1 MLNESLLA
9 LQRGVFMLSG
19 MCYVLFCPWCNSL
32 SLYNS
37 VILPRVLKFC
47 VHNQRHCDVFVQSD
61 FSSLSLT
68 LCINCFSPQITEL
81 LGTQCCA
88 TVVAFAAFGNLPT
101 STGRIFLL
109 LNCQVGIALHSKGGK
124 VKVLK
129 SISSLDLLFKVLDS
143 NVM

>member
-1 MLNESLLA
+1 MFFFVH
-9 LQRGVFMLSG
+9 GVTLG
-19 MCYVLFCPWCNSL
+19 
-32 SLYNS
+32 LYTS
-37 VILPRVLKFC
+37 QYTTQFC
-47 VHNQRHCDVFVQSD
+47 VHNQRRRDTFVQSD

-109 LNCQVGIALHSKGGK
+109 RNCQVGVALRSKGE
-124 VKVLK
+124 K
-129 SISSLDLLFKVLDS
+129 S
-143 NVM
+143 NC